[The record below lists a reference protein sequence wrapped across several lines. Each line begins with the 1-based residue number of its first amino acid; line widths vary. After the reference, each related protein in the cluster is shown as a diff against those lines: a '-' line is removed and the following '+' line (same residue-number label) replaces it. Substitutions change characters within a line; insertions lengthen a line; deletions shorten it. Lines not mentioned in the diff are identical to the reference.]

1 MEKADATETPALIR
15 QSIVDSIDFLT
26 RQIDKLQQEINDHID
41 GHPGLKRDLD
51 LLKSIPA
58 VGPHVGSHL
67 LAVIHCHAF
76 QSAEQLA
83 AYLGLVP
90 VERQSGSS
98 ILGRAR
104 LSKAGPARVRAV
116 LYMAAIVAVRYNPHV
131 KSLYERLL
139 ARGKSKMAALGAAMR
154 KLVHL
159 CFGVLK
165 TRKPYQP
172 DYAVTA

>member
-1 MEKADATETPALIR
+1 MQALLARREAIAQDLLRERNRLEKADATETPASIR

-83 AYLGLVP
+83 
-90 VERQSGSS
+90 R
-98 ILGRAR
+98 LGRR
-104 LSKAGPARVRAV
+104 AGAGRRPN
-116 LYMAAIVAVRYNPHV
+116 LD
-131 KSLYERLL
+131 
-139 ARGKSKMAALGAAMR
+139 G
-154 KLVHL
+154 
-159 CFGVLK
+159 
-165 TRKPYQP
+165 
-172 DYAVTA
+172 